1 MLQSRLLLPSVPLRP
16 FIHHYWVM
24 RADAFPHEMSV
35 MPRGCAKWIF
45 HRLEPFTVNGVEER
59 GNIATV
65 CGQYHTA
72 ARISA
77 SHPISLIFVV
87 FQPYAMKMVM
97 GGMPCSLFYAN
108 NVDMDSLGMAEFKD
122 LKRRVTEATDDDG
135 AIALIEDFVV
145 RQLSR
150 SPDSAHL
157 PRLQHVSRAIE
168 EHPML
173 SPAELA
179 DMACLSERQFRRVFE
194 DHVGMSPKRMLKVT
208 RFLRAARSIQNL
220 RGHDFTDI
228 VYGMGYTDHS
238 HFNKD
243 FRAFAGMSP
252 TEYLQHVRRL
262 EEDRVLEGYRT
273 YHL

>member
-24 RADAFPHEMSV
+24 RADTFPHEMSV

-59 GNIATV
+59 GHIATV

-243 FRAFAGMSP
+243 FREFAGMSP

-262 EEDRVLEGYRT
+262 NDDKVLEGYRT
-273 YHL
+273 YHY

>member
-16 FIHHYWVM
+16 FIHHFWVM

-35 MPRGCAKWIF
+35 MPRGCSKWIF
-45 HRLEPFTVNGVEER
+45 HRMEPFVVNGVEER

-243 FRAFAGMSP
+243 FREFAGMSP

>member
-122 LKRRVTEATDDDG
+122 LKRRVTEAT
-135 AIALIEDFVV
+135 
-145 RQLSR
+145 R

-243 FRAFAGMSP
+243 FREFAGMSP

>member
-16 FIHHYWVM
+16 FIHHFWVM

-243 FRAFAGMSP
+243 FREFAGMSP

>member
-16 FIHHYWVM
+16 FIHHFWVM

-35 MPRGCAKWIF
+35 MPRGCSKWIF
-45 HRLEPFTVNGVEER
+45 HRMEPFVVNGVEER

-72 ARISA
+72 ARISSA
-77 SHPISLIFVV
+77 HPISLIFVV

-97 GGMPCSLFYAN
+97 GGMPCSLFYAS
-108 NVDMDSLGMAEFKD
+108 NVDMDSLGMPEFKE
-122 LKRRVTEATDDDG
+122 LKRRVTDAADDEEA
-135 AIALIEDFVV
+135 IELVEDFVM
-145 RQLSR
+145 RQLAR
-150 SPDSAHL
+150 SPESVYL
-157 PRLQHVSRAIE
+157 PRLQYVSHAIE
-168 EHPML
+168 QHPAL

-179 DMACLSERQFRRVFE
+179 EMACLSERQFRRIFDE
-194 DHVGMSPKRMLKVT
+194 HVGMSPKRLLKVA
-208 RFLRAARSIQNL
+208 RFLHAARSIQSL
-220 RGHDFTDI
+220 ETHDFTDI

-243 FRAFAGMSP
+243 FREFAGMSP

-262 EEDRVLEGYRT
+262 EEDRVLEGYKT
-273 YHL
+273 YHF

>member
-1 MLQSRLLLPSVPLRP
+1 
-16 FIHHYWVM
+16 
-24 RADAFPHEMSV
+24 
-35 MPRGCAKWIF
+35 
-45 HRLEPFTVNGVEER
+45 
-59 GNIATV
+59 
-65 CGQYHTA
+65 
-72 ARISA
+72 
-77 SHPISLIFVV
+77 
-87 FQPYAMKMVM
+87 MKMVM

-194 DHVGMSPKRMLKVT
+194 DHVGMSPKRMLKVA
-208 RFLRAARSIQNL
+208 RFLHAARSIQNL

-243 FRAFAGMSP
+243 FREFAGMSP

-262 EEDRVLEGYRT
+262 NDDKVLEGYRT
-273 YHL
+273 YHY

>member
-35 MPRGCAKWIF
+35 MPRGCSKWIF
-45 HRLEPFTVNGVEER
+45 HRMEPFVVNGVEER

-243 FRAFAGMSP
+243 FREFAGMSP

>member
-59 GNIATV
+59 GHIATV

-243 FRAFAGMSP
+243 FREFAGMSP

-262 EEDRVLEGYRT
+262 NDDKVLEGYRT
-273 YHL
+273 YHY

>member
-45 HRLEPFTVNGVEER
+45 HRLEPFTVNGAEER
-59 GNIATV
+59 GHIATV

-243 FRAFAGMSP
+243 FREFAGMSP

-262 EEDRVLEGYRT
+262 NDDKVLEGYRT
-273 YHL
+273 YHY

>member
-16 FIHHYWVM
+16 FIHHFWVM
-24 RADAFPHEMSV
+24 RADVFPHEMSV
-35 MPRGCAKWIF
+35 MPRGCSKWIF
-45 HRLEPFTVNGVEER
+45 HRMEPFVVNGVEER

-72 ARISA
+72 ARISSA
-77 SHPISLIFVV
+77 HPISLIFVV

-243 FRAFAGMSP
+243 FREFAGMSP

>member
-1 MLQSRLLLPSVPLRP
+1 MLQSRLLLTAVPLRP

-59 GNIATV
+59 GHIATV

-243 FRAFAGMSP
+243 FREFAGMSP

-262 EEDRVLEGYRT
+262 NDDKVLEGYRT
-273 YHL
+273 YHY

>member
-1 MLQSRLLLPSVPLRP
+1 MLQSRLLLPSPPLRP

-59 GNIATV
+59 EHIATV

-72 ARISA
+72 ARISSA
-77 SHPISLIFVV
+77 HPISLIFVV

-97 GGMPCSLFYAN
+97 GGMPCSLFYAS

-150 SPDSAHL
+150 SPDSALL

-243 FRAFAGMSP
+243 FREFAGMSP

-262 EEDRVLEGYRT
+262 NDDKVLEGYRT
-273 YHL
+273 YHY

>member
-243 FRAFAGMSP
+243 FREFAGMSP

-262 EEDRVLEGYRT
+262 NDDKVLEGYRT
-273 YHL
+273 YHY

>member
-1 MLQSRLLLPSVPLRP
+1 
-16 FIHHYWVM
+16 
-24 RADAFPHEMSV
+24 
-35 MPRGCAKWIF
+35 
-45 HRLEPFTVNGVEER
+45 
-59 GNIATV
+59 
-65 CGQYHTA
+65 
-72 ARISA
+72 
-77 SHPISLIFVV
+77 
-87 FQPYAMKMVM
+87 
-97 GGMPCSLFYAN
+97 
-108 NVDMDSLGMAEFKD
+108 
-122 LKRRVTEATDDDG
+122 
-135 AIALIEDFVV
+135 
-145 RQLSR
+145 
-150 SPDSAHL
+150 
-157 PRLQHVSRAIE
+157 
-168 EHPML
+168 ML

-179 DMACLSERQFRRVFE
+179 DMACLSERQLRRVFE

-243 FRAFAGMSP
+243 FREFAGMSP

>member
-168 EHPML
+168 GHPML

-179 DMACLSERQFRRVFE
+179 DRACLSERQFRRVFE

-243 FRAFAGMSP
+243 FREFAGMSP

>member
-16 FIHHYWVM
+16 FIHHFWVM

-59 GNIATV
+59 GHIATV

-87 FQPYAMKMVM
+87 FQPYATKRVL

-243 FRAFAGMSP
+243 FREFAGMSP

-262 EEDRVLEGYRT
+262 NDDKVLEGYRT
-273 YHL
+273 YHY

>member
-1 MLQSRLLLPSVPLRP
+1 MLQSRLLLPSPPLRP

-59 GNIATV
+59 EHIATV

-97 GGMPCSLFYAN
+97 GGMPCRLFYAS
-108 NVDMDSLGMAEFKD
+108 NVDMESLGMAEFKD
-122 LKRRVTEATDDDG
+122 LKCRVRYAADDG
-135 AIALIEDFVV
+135 EVIALIEDFVA
-145 RQLSR
+145 RQLAR
-150 SPDSAHL
+150 SADSVYL

-168 EHPML
+168 AHPAL

-208 RFLRAARSIQNL
+208 RFLRAARSIQEL
-220 RGHDFTDI
+220 GDHDFTDI

-243 FRAFAGMSP
+243 FREFAGMSP

>member
-16 FIHHYWVM
+16 FIHHFWVM

-35 MPRGCAKWIF
+35 MPRGCSKWIF
-45 HRLEPFTVNGVEER
+45 HRMEPFTVNGVEER
-59 GNIATV
+59 GHIATV

-243 FRAFAGMSP
+243 FREFAGMSP